1 MVAGFFPPSLGP
13 IPTYLI
19 IWGLFFTDSTSPDPT
34 EIFGKVSLTHLG
46 IDDSFYD
53 SGMGPRQCG
62 HLAIF

>member
-1 MVAGFFPPSLGP
+1 L
-13 IPTYLI
+13 
-19 IWGLFFTDSTSPDPT
+19 
-34 EIFGKVSLTHLG
+34 GKVSLTHLG